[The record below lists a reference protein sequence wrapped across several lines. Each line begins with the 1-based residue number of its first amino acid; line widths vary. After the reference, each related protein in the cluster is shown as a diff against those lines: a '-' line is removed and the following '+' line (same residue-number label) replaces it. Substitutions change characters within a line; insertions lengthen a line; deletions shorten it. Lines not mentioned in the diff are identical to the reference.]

1 MKKSLLLLGLTAILG
16 LTACGPTTNPNTDG
30 PTNNPTSTNQPTTGE
45 PTTNHPT
52 TTAEPTTT
60 HAPTTAPEI
69 TIDPESDYDQR
80 ILEWSKANH
89 LYIHYTRGNN
99 SKMSDYDPYA
109 FWIWEA
115 SPKSSSGGIF
125 GNTNTIASPTGTF
138 TNNNV
143 ALMSDIGGK
152 GEIDEAGVCLEINL
166 KETYKTGDG
175 DPLSFA
181 DSIKLGFLIVL
192 TETMSGGTHWTSD
205 GGSDTFFS
213 LENARQE
220 NGSYHI
226 YLVSGSVTA
235 PRYKYNDKQIENPVT
250 KDTTGK
256 YVTQSDIPNSSTTT
270 YGRSSTSQE
279 FLKSGGVGYQIFVPT
294 FNDSN
299 NDGIGDLR
307 GVINKLDY
315 LDSLSVDTIW
325 LTPFLECNS
334 YHGYDTV
341 DYFKVDPRFG
351 TNADFQELIYKAH
364 EKDMKVL
371 MDLVINHASTAGD
384 LFKKAQRAEKGTD
397 LYGNE
402 FEYRNMF
409 HFLMEGQKTPS
420 GTLVEN
426 DPDWH
431 HDGESKYYYYAKF
444 GDNMPDFNYDYQATR
459 DYVRDVGLYWLGK
472 GVDGFRLDAIKHI
485 YMADETKQ
493 GSNDRIL
500 TDVSSR
506 TYWDEQKGE
515 MVTEEKDYSTN
526 ETKNI
531 AFWKEFAN
539 ELKAIYPDCF
549 LVGENLDGWD
559 QRIAPLYQAIDS
571 QFDFNSYYHN
581 TEYIYLHVAD
591 GPYAPTSAGKL
602 ALATDTKLN
611 TYYKAHRDQ
620 VINSA
625 FTSNHD
631 VLRAINQINATKDNT
646 GAYVV
651 PKITGTSDEVNRA
664 KVHAAITILQPG
676 VSFIYYGDEL
686 GMSSNLTENK
696 LNHTNHI
703 DRFYRQPMK
712 WAEEAER
719 PFITI
724 SKGIDNSYDSYNSK
738 IKNVDQQ
745 LEDSN
750 SMLRFYQDICAI
762 KARADFPKN
771 GTYTGYEWSNA
782 PSMLNYQISGSEGTF
797 KVYIHTAGNAK
808 TAINY
813 SLASNETVIYK
824 NGATNTSISA
834 YGIVVTKVN

>member
-1 MKKSLLLLGLTAILG
+1 MKKSLLLLSLTAILG
-16 LTACGPTTNPNTDG
+16 LTACGTTDPSGNTSGNSSPTPTQPTISEPGPSGPTTI
-30 PTNNPTSTNQPTTGE
+30 PT
-45 PTTNHPT
+45 
-52 TTAEPTTT
+52 
-60 HAPTTAPEI
+60 I
-69 TIDPESDYDQR
+69 TINEDSDYDSR
-80 ILEWSKANH
+80 ILEWSKKDH
-89 LYIHYTRGNN
+89 LYIHYTRGND
-99 SKMSDYDPYA
+99 SKISDYDPYA

-115 SPKSSSGGIF
+115 SPKSGSGGIF
-125 GNTNTIASPTGTF
+125 GNTNVIESPSGTF
-138 TNNNV
+138 TNNNIG
-143 ALMSDIGGK
+143 LMSDIGGN
-152 GEIDEAGVCLEINL
+152 GPVDEAGVCLEIDLNG
-166 KETYKTGDG
+166 EYKTGDG
-175 DPLSFA
+175 DPLSFKN
-181 DSIKLGFLIVL
+181 SIKLGFLVVL

-213 LENARQE
+213 LESAKQS

-226 YLVSGSVTA
+226 YLASGSVTT
-235 PRYKYNDKQIENPVT
+235 PRFKYNDKQIINPVT
-250 KDTTGK
+250 SDSTGK
-256 YVTQSDIPNSSTTT
+256 YSTSSDIENSSVTS
-270 YGRSSTSQE
+270 YGRSSTSE
-279 FLKSGGVGYQIFVPT
+279 KFFNEAGVGYQIFVPT

-307 GVINKLDY
+307 GIINKLDY
-315 LDSLSVDTIW
+315 LKSLSVDTIW

-351 TNADFQELIYKAH
+351 TNQDFQELIYKAH
-364 EKDMKVL
+364 DNGMKVL

-384 LFKKAQRAEKGTD
+384 LFKMAQRAEKGVD

-493 GSNDRIL
+493 DNNDKIL
-500 TDVSSR
+500 EDISSR
-506 TYWDEQKGE
+506 TYWDEQKGQ

-539 ELKAIYPDCF
+539 ELKAIYPDCY

-559 QRIAPLYQAIDS
+559 QRMAPLYQAIDS

-581 TEYIYLHVAD
+581 TEYVYLHGPD
-591 GPYAPTSAGKL
+591 GPYGETNAGKL

-611 TYYKAHRDQ
+611 TYFKQHRDK

-631 VLRAINQINATKDNT
+631 VLRAINQINATKN
-646 GAYVV
+646 GQEYVV
-651 PKITGTSDEVNRA
+651 PKITGTIDQINRA
-664 KVHAAITILQPG
+664 KIHAAITILQPG
-676 VSFIYYGDEL
+676 LSFIYYGDEL

-696 LNHTNHI
+696 LNHENHI

-712 WAEEAER
+712 WKEEAER

-724 SKGIDNSYDSYNSK
+724 SKGIDNSYDSYNQTLK
-738 IKNVDQQ
+738 DVDQQ
-745 LEDSN
+745 SADST
-750 SMLRFYQDICAI
+750 SMLSFYRDICKI

-771 GTYTGYEWSNA
+771 GKYTGYEFNGK
-782 PSMLNYQISGSEGTF
+782 PSMLHYQISGTEGTF
-797 KVYIHTAGNAK
+797 KFYIHTAGNDKNAVN
-808 TAINY
+808 I
-813 SLASNETVIYK
+813 SLNNETVIYK
-824 NGATNTSISA
+824 YNATDTSVSA

>member
-1 MKKSLLLLGLTAILG
+1 MLGLTALLG
-16 LTACGPTTNPNTDG
+16 LTACGPTTNPTTDEN
-30 PTNNPTSTNQPTTGE
+30 PSTIPSTTNPTTKPEPSTNP
-45 PTTNHPT
+45 P
-52 TTAEPTTT
+52 A
-60 HAPTTAPEI
+60 TAPSI
-69 TIDPESDYDQR
+69 TIDEDSDYDTR
-80 ILEWSKANH
+80 ILEWSQKDH
-89 LYIHYTRGNN
+89 LYIHYTRGND
-99 SKMSDYDPYA
+99 SKTSDYDPYL

-115 SPKSSSGGIF
+115 SPKSSAGGIF
-125 GNTNTIASPTGTF
+125 GTTNTIAAPSGTF
-138 TNNNV
+138 SNNNV

-152 GEIDEAGVCLEINL
+152 GPIDEAGVCLDIDL
-166 KETYKTGDG
+166 KANYITGHG

-181 DSIKLGFLIVL
+181 ESIKLGFLVVL
-192 TETMSGGTHWTSD
+192 ADSMSGGTHWTSD
-205 GGSDTFFS
+205 GGSDTFFK

-226 YLVSGSVTA
+226 YLVSGSVTN
-235 PRYKYNDKQIENPVT
+235 PRYKYNDQQIINPVT

-256 YVTQSDIPNSSTTT
+256 YSTSSDIENSSVTT
-270 YGRSSTSQE
+270 YGRSSTSKK
-279 FLKSGGVGYQIFVPT
+279 FYDTAGVGYQIFVPT

-299 NDGIGDLR
+299 NDGMGDLR
-307 GVINKLDY
+307 GIINKLDY

-351 TNADFQELIYKAH
+351 TNEDFQELIYKAH
-364 EKDMKVL
+364 QKDMKIL

-384 LFKKAQRAEKGTD
+384 LFKKAQRAEKGVD

-420 GTLVEN
+420 GTYVEN

-485 YMADETKQ
+485 YMADEAKK
-493 GSNDRIL
+493 GSSDKIL
-500 TDVSSR
+500 DDISNR
-506 TYWDEQKGE
+506 TFWDEQMGE
-515 MVTEEKDYSTN
+515 FVTEEKDYSTN

-539 ELKAIYPDCF
+539 ELKAIYPDCY

-559 QRIAPLYQAIDS
+559 QRMAPLYQAIDS

-581 TEYIYLHVAD
+581 TEYVYLHVAD
-591 GPYAPTSAGKL
+591 GPYQTTNAGKL
-602 ALATDTKLN
+602 ALATATKFN
-611 TYYKAHRDQ
+611 TYFKQNRTDF
-620 VINSA
+620 INSA

-631 VLRAINQINATKDNT
+631 VLRAINQINATKNGSD
-646 GAYVV
+646 YVV
-651 PKITGTSDEVNRA
+651 PKITGTADQINKA
-664 KVHAAITILQPG
+664 KVHAAITMLQPG
-676 VSFIYYGDEL
+676 LSFIYYGDEI

-696 LNHTNHI
+696 LDHENHI
-703 DRFYRQPMK
+703 DRYYRQPMK

-724 SKGIDNSYDSYNSK
+724 SKGIDNSYDSYNATLK
-738 IKNVDQQ
+738 DVTQQ
-745 LEDSN
+745 ENDSS
-750 SMLRFYQDICAI
+750 SMLNFYKEICAV
-762 KARADFPKN
+762 KARADFPIN
-771 GTYTGYEWSNA
+771 GTYTGYEFNNA
-782 PSMLNYQISGSEGTF
+782 PSVLHYQITGPEGTV
-797 KVYIHTAGNAK
+797 KVYIHTAGNDK
-808 TAINY
+808 NVVNY
-813 SLASNETVIYK
+813 SINSNEEIIYK
-824 NGATNTSISA
+824 YNATNTQISA
-834 YGIVVTKVN
+834 YGVVVVKVK